1 MVSTISKNGE
11 ECQAL
16 KLSARPLTNNMQP
29 LLDLGT
35 QPLVNNLCASAREA
49 MEAERFPLKAFY
61 GDDLTICLDTE
72 VPPEKLYAHYLYRS
86 GVSKPYIDHCEK
98 LYASLAHLDLST
110 VIDIGGNDGTLLNTF
125 RAASSKYKFWSGKP
139 PQEFINVDM
148 GANLRE
154 ANEATGNKFI
164 CGQFN
169 GNMDLPAANLIVSTN
184 VFQHTQDIHS
194 FLRGIV
200 KFLDGVWVLEFPYTL
215 TTLLTNQFDQFYHEH
230 YYYWLLSPLIKLFH
244 HYGLKIIHLQE
255 LPIHGGTMRLW
266 MTNKEPSAAEITPL
280 LDDYKHK
287 EGLIDF
293 SAFQANCTSH
303 MQKSKNFLSC
313 LKGRIAF
320 FGAAAKGCV
329 FLNALGLSIENMPNA
344 FIIDDT
350 PEKQGMFVPGTGFEI
365 HPRSVLDEQT
375 VDNIIILP
383 HNFARYIAS
392 TLRPAFNGGIY
403 TMLPSI
409 ASF

>member
-1 MVSTISKNGE
+1 MTE
-11 ECQAL
+11 
-16 KLSARPLTNNMQP
+16 ART

-35 QPLVNNLCASAREA
+35 QPLVNNLCSSLQESMA
-49 MEAERFPLKAFY
+49 AERFALRAVY
-61 GDDLTICLDTE
+61 TDDLTIHLDLE

-110 VIDIGGNDGTLLNTF
+110 VIDVGGNDGTLLNAF
-125 RAASSKYKFWSGKP
+125 RAASSKHKFWSGKP

-148 GANLRE
+148 GANLQE
-154 ANEATGNKFI
+154 VNEAAGNKFI

-169 GNMDLPAANLIVSTN
+169 DSMDLPIANLIVSTN
-184 VFQHTQDIHS
+184 VFQHTKDVHA

-244 HYGLKIIHLQE
+244 DYGLKIIHLQE

-266 MTNKEPSAAEITPL
+266 MTNKEPSAVEIIPV
-280 LDDYKHK
+280 LDAYQHK
-287 EGLIDF
+287 ESLIDF
-293 SAFQANCTSH
+293 SAFQANCTAQ

-313 LKGRIAF
+313 LEGRTAF

-365 HPRSVLDEQT
+365 CPRNVLDERMI
-375 VDNIIILP
+375 DNIIILP
-383 HNFARYIAS
+383 HNFARHIVS